1 MKNWYIIQS
10 HSSFE
15 NKVAG
20 LIKEEAEKA
29 KISEKIEEVLVPTH
43 DVTEVKR
50 GKRIQ
55 RKKKYFPGYVLVK
68 MDMDNQLYHMIKNI
82 KKVSG
87 FLGQKGKPIP
97 VSEQE
102 IQKIMG
108 QIKDG
113 VVQSKSIIDYS
124 IGEKVQVIDGPFASF
139 TGLVEEVEEEKLRL
153 KVAVLIFGRPTPV
166 ELEFSQVEK
175 VS

>member
-1 MKNWYIIQS
+1 MKNWYIVQS

-15 NKVAG
+15 NKVAS

-29 KISEKIEEVLVPTH
+29 KISDKIEEIVIPTH

-55 RKKKYFPGYVLVK
+55 RKKKYFPGYVLIK
-68 MDMDNQLYHMIKNI
+68 SEMDNNIYHMIKNI
-82 KKVSG
+82 KRVTG
-87 FLGQKGKPIP
+87 FLGSKGIP
-97 VSEQE
+97 VPVSDKE
-102 IQKIMG
+102 IDKILG

-113 VVQSKSIIDYS
+113 VAQPKSAIDYS

-139 TGLVEEVEEEKLRL
+139 NGLIEDVDEEKSRL
-153 KVAVLIFGRPTPV
+153 KVSVSIFGRPTPV
-166 ELEFSQVEK
+166 DLEYNQVEK

>member
-1 MKNWYIIQS
+1 MKNWYIVQS
-10 HSSFE
+10 YSSFE
-15 NKVAG
+15 RKVAS

-29 KISEKIEEVLVPTH
+29 KLDDKIEEVLVPTH
-43 DVTEVKR
+43 DVTEDKR

>member
-1 MKNWYIIQS
+1 MKNWYIVQS

-15 NKVAG
+15 NKVAS
-20 LIKEEAEKA
+20 LIKEEADKA
-29 KISEKIEEVLVPTH
+29 KISEKFEEIVVPTH

-55 RKKKYFPGYVLVK
+55 RKKKYFPGYILIK
-68 MDMDNQLYHMIKNI
+68 SEMDNNIYHMIKNI

-87 FLGQKGKPIP
+87 FLGSKGTPVP
-97 VSEQE
+97 VSDKE
-102 IQKIMG
+102 ISKILG

-113 VVQSKSIIDYS
+113 VAQPKSGVEYT

-139 TGLVEEVEEEKLRL
+139 NGEIEQIDEEKARLR
-153 KVAVLIFGRPTPV
+153 VAVSIFGRSTPV
-166 ELEFSQVEK
+166 DLEYSQVEK
-175 VS
+175 V

>member
-15 NKVAG
+15 NKVAV

-29 KISEKIEEVLVPTH
+29 EISEKIEQIGVPTH

-50 GKRIQ
+50 GKRVQ

-68 MDMDNQLYHMIKNI
+68 MDRDNQLYHLIKDI

-87 FLGQKGKPIP
+87 FLGQKGNPLP
-97 VSEQE
+97 VSEKE
-102 IQKIMG
+102 IEKIKG

-113 VVQSKSIIDYS
+113 VVQTKSFITYN

-139 TGLVEEVEEEKLRL
+139 NGLVEEADEEKSKL
-153 KVAVLIFGRPTPV
+153 KVSVMIFGRPTPL